1 MKTIGILG
9 GMGPQ
14 ATVSLFQKII
24 DRKQAL
30 CDQEHIP
37 LLIDN
42 NTAIPDRTDYILGK
56 GINPRPEIIRSAVR
70 LENAGADLLIMPCN
84 TAHVFYL
91 DVVGKITTI
100 MRALRNAMKKGLR
113 ESTVSFVVLLE
124 G

>member
-1 MKTIGILG
+1 MNILKTIGILG

-56 GINPRPEIIRSAVR
+56 A
-70 LENAGADLLIMPCN
+70 
-84 TAHVFYL
+84 
-91 DVVGKITTI
+91 
-100 MRALRNAMKKGLR
+100 
-113 ESTVSFVVLLE
+113 
-124 G
+124 